1 MMWPEVLTAAV
12 AAALVAGYWA
22 GSAQVIER
30 AVEALDQW
38 AWKHTAR
45 RTQAGRRPVR
55 WWLAQVWFAARI
67 ASDFVVAPRACVRH
81 LLEVRAERRRYRA
94 RQQQG
99 AQQ

>member
-1 MMWPEVLTAAV
+1 MMWPEALTAAV

-38 AWKHTAR
+38 AWKHAAR
-45 RTQAGRRPVR
+45 RTETGRRPGR
-55 WWLAQVWFAARI
+55 WWLGQGWFAARI
-67 ASDFVVAPRACVRH
+67 AGDFVVAPRACLRH
-81 LLEVRAERRRYRA
+81 LREVREDRRRYRA